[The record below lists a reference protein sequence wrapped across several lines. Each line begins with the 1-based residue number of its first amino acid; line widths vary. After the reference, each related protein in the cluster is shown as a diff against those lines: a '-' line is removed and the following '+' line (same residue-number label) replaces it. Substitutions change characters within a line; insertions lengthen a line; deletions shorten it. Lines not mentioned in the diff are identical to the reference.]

1 MKCGDL
7 VRWKPSNQD
16 DQMCLWCAVPY
27 VYAKGQCPHCV
38 ARRSLGV
45 VIGVQRHVLDGLLC
59 PCEVKVRFPNLTIT
73 GLIDEYEVVSEK

>member
-7 VRWKPSNQD
+7 VRWKPNLADQD

-45 VIGVQRHVLDGLLC
+45 VIDIQQHLLSYSV
-59 PCEVKVRFPNLTIT
+59 EVKVRFPNLTII

>member
-7 VRWKPSNQD
+7 VRWKPASQD

-27 VYAKGQCPHCV
+27 AYTKKQCPHCV

-45 VIGVQRHVLDGLLC
+45 VVGIQRHV
-59 PCEVKVRFPNLTIT
+59 EVKVRFPNLTII

>member
-45 VIGVQRHVLDGLLC
+45 VIGVQQQASCNV
-59 PCEVKVRFPNLTIT
+59 EVKVRFPNLTIT

>member
-45 VIGVQRHVLDGLLC
+45 VIGVQRHV
-59 PCEVKVRFPNLTIT
+59 ERETVKVRFPNLTIT